1 MDRATGRR
9 RAGLDFARRTLVL
22 QLLVVLVVVGIATVA
37 YGLLSSSENR
47 QEAQATALAIART
60 AAEDPALRAAV
71 TAETVDPATATAADL
86 ADGPLQRT
94 AEAVRARTG
103 ALFVV
108 VTDDRGLR
116 LAHPDPAE
124 LGKLV
129 STDPTVA
136 LAGREEVTWAT
147 GTLGESARAKVPVR
161 ALGEAGAAGA
171 AGEAGATGDAGGRVV
186 GEVSVGF
193 AAATVRDSIGVDVA
207 AIAVVALLA
216 LGVGA
221 VASGILSR
229 RLARLTLGLQPSELA
244 GLVQDQ
250 ASVLSGVGE
259 GVLGIG
265 PDGRVTVCNPRA
277 AALLGLVD
285 PVGRTLDDLGIAP
298 VLREAVARARAGTA
312 APGAGSRPATAN
324 AAAAAAD
331 AVPVPA
337 ASSSL
342 RAVVGDRL
350 LFVDVARVDRDGRD
364 LGTVVVLRD
373 ETDIEAMSRRLT
385 AVTAMSTALR
395 VQRHEFANR
404 LHVVRGLVATGRV
417 DEADSYLAGVLEQ
430 GPVAFPTVDAGLVDE
445 PYLQAFLGAKAMEAE
460 ERGVSLRVGPGT
472 LVRGFLVRPEEV
484 TTVLGNLVDNA
495 VHAAVRGS
503 RTDRWVEVEAL
514 DDGADL
520 HLAVSDSGD
529 GLAGSDVGRVFQRRA
544 DDVGAAAEA
553 VAAGGAPGGG
563 GADGRGGADPAHGL
577 GFGLPLVRDIARR
590 DGGDVWVADPGGPP
604 PGADAGAV
612 LCARLQGVVE
622 PPEADPP
629 GASASADV
637 EADTADTDTATDDR
651 ADPNGAPA

>member
-1 MDRATGRR
+1 MGRR
-9 RAGLDFARRTLVL
+9 RTGLDFARRTLVL
-22 QLLVVLVVVGIATVA
+22 QLLVVLVVVGIATIA

-47 QEAQATALAIART
+47 EEAQATALAIART
-60 AAEDPALRAAV
+60 AAEDPTLRAAV
-71 TAETVDPATATAADL
+71 TAETADPGVATASDL
-86 ADGPLQRT
+86 ADGPVQLT
-94 AEAVRARTG
+94 AEAVRERTG

-116 LAHPDPAE
+116 LAHPDASE
-124 LGKLV
+124 LGERV

-161 ALGEAGAAGA
+161 ALADAGAP
-171 AGEAGATGDAGGRVV
+171 GDASGGGDARVV

-250 ASVLSGVGE
+250 AAVLSGVGE

-285 PVGRTLDDLGIAP
+285 PVGRTLADLGVAP
-298 VLREAVARARAGTA
+298 VLRDAVADAQAGA
-312 APGAGSRPATAN
+312 AAGSP
-324 AAAAAAD
+324 
-331 AVPVPA
+331 
-337 ASSSL
+337 SL
-342 RAVVGDRL
+342 RAVVDDRL

-364 LGTVVVLRD
+364 LGTVMVLRD

-460 ERGVSLRVGPGT
+460 ERGVALRVGPGT
-472 LVRGFLVRPEEV
+472 LVRGILVRPEEV

-495 VHAAVRGS
+495 MHAAVRGS
-503 RTDRWVEVEAL
+503 RADRWVEVEAL

-520 HLAVSDSGD
+520 HIAVSDSGD
-529 GLAGSDVGRVFQRRA
+529 GLAASDAGRVFQRRP
-544 DDVGAAAEA
+544 DDVDGAAEA
-553 VAAGGAPGGG
+553 LASEGSSADRASVLGAGG
-563 GADGRGGADPAHGL
+563 
-577 GFGLPLVRDIARR
+577 
-590 DGGDVWVADPGGPP
+590 
-604 PGADAGAV
+604 
-612 LCARLQGVVE
+612 
-622 PPEADPP
+622 
-629 GASASADV
+629 
-637 EADTADTDTATDDR
+637 
-651 ADPNGAPA
+651 

>member
-1 MDRATGRR
+1 MGEATGRR

-47 QEAQATALAIART
+47 EEAQATALAIART

-71 TAETVDPATATAADL
+71 TAETADPGVATASDL
-86 ADGPLQRT
+86 ADGPVQLT
-94 AEAVRARTG
+94 AEAVRERTG

-116 LAHPDPAE
+116 LAHPDASE
-124 LGKLV
+124 LGQRV

-161 ALGEAGAAGA
+161 ALADAGAGDGGGA
-171 AGEAGATGDAGGRVV
+171 SGDDRVV

-250 ASVLSGVGE
+250 AAVLSGVGE

-285 PVGRTLDDLGIAP
+285 PVGRTLADLGVAP
-298 VLREAVARARAGTA
+298 VLRDAVAGAQAGA
-312 APGAGSRPATAN
+312 AAGSP
-324 AAAAAAD
+324 
-331 AVPVPA
+331 
-337 ASSSL
+337 SL
-342 RAVVGDRL
+342 RAVVDDRL

-364 LGTVVVLRD
+364 LGTVMVLRD

-460 ERGVSLRVGPGT
+460 ERGVALRVGPGT
-472 LVRGFLVRPEEV
+472 LVRGILVRPEEV

-495 VHAAVRGS
+495 MHAAVRGS
-503 RTDRWVEVEAL
+503 RADRWVEVEAL

-520 HLAVSDSGD
+520 HIAVSDSGD
-529 GLAGSDVGRVFQRRA
+529 GLAASDAGRVFQRRP
-544 DDVGAAAEA
+544 DDVDGAAEA
-553 VAAGGAPGGG
+553 LAAS
-563 GADGRGGADPAHGL
+563 GGADPA
-577 GFGLPLVRDIARR
+577 
-590 DGGDVWVADPGGPP
+590 
-604 PGADAGAV
+604 
-612 LCARLQGVVE
+612 
-622 PPEADPP
+622 
-629 GASASADV
+629 
-637 EADTADTDTATDDR
+637 
-651 ADPNGAPA
+651 

>member
-1 MDRATGRR
+1 MGEATGRR

-47 QEAQATALAIART
+47 EEAQATALAIART

-71 TAETVDPATATAADL
+71 TAETADPGVATASDL
-86 ADGPLQRT
+86 ADGPVQLT
-94 AEAVRARTG
+94 AEAVRERTG

-116 LAHPDPAE
+116 LAHPDASE
-124 LGKLV
+124 LGQRV

-161 ALGEAGAAGA
+161 ALADAGAGDGGGA
-171 AGEAGATGDAGGRVV
+171 SGDDRVV

-250 ASVLSGVGE
+250 AAVLSGVGE

-285 PVGRTLDDLGIAP
+285 PVGRTLADLGVAP
-298 VLREAVARARAGTA
+298 VLRDAVAGAQAGA
-312 APGAGSRPATAN
+312 AAGSP
-324 AAAAAAD
+324 
-331 AVPVPA
+331 
-337 ASSSL
+337 SL
-342 RAVVGDRL
+342 RAVVDDRL

-364 LGTVVVLRD
+364 LGTVMVLRD

-460 ERGVSLRVGPGT
+460 ERGVALRVGPGT
-472 LVRGFLVRPEEV
+472 LVRGILVRPEEV

-495 VHAAVRGS
+495 MHAAVRGS
-503 RTDRWVEVEAL
+503 RADRWVEVEAL

-520 HLAVSDSGD
+520 HIAVSDSGD
-529 GLAGSDVGRVFQRRA
+529 GLAASDAGRVFQRRP
-544 DDVGAAAEA
+544 DDVDGAAEA
-553 VAAGGAPGGG
+553 LAASGEG
-563 GADGRGGADPAHGL
+563 DPAHGL

-604 PGADAGAV
+604 PHAEAGAV
-612 LCARLQGVVE
+612 FCARLAGVVE
-622 PPEADPP
+622 PPDADPP
-629 GASASADV
+629 AP
-637 EADTADTDTATDDR
+637 TDDPSDPDPHGAR
-651 ADPNGAPA
+651 A

>member
-1 MDRATGRR
+1 MGEATGRR

-47 QEAQATALAIART
+47 EEAQATALAIART

-71 TAETVDPATATAADL
+71 TAETADPGVATASDL
-86 ADGPLQRT
+86 ADGPVQLT
-94 AEAVRARTG
+94 AEAVRERTG

-116 LAHPDPAE
+116 LAHPDASE
-124 LGKLV
+124 LGQRV

-161 ALGEAGAAGA
+161 ALADAGAP
-171 AGEAGATGDAGGRVV
+171 GDASGGDDDRVV

-250 ASVLSGVGE
+250 AAVLSGVGE

-285 PVGRTLDDLGIAP
+285 PVGRTLADLGVAP
-298 VLREAVARARAGTA
+298 VLRDAVAGAQAGA
-312 APGAGSRPATAN
+312 AAGSP
-324 AAAAAAD
+324 
-331 AVPVPA
+331 
-337 ASSSL
+337 SL
-342 RAVVGDRL
+342 RAVVDDRL

-364 LGTVVVLRD
+364 LGTVMVLRD

-460 ERGVSLRVGPGT
+460 ERGVALRVGPGT
-472 LVRGFLVRPEEV
+472 LVRGILVRPEEV

-495 VHAAVRGS
+495 MHAAVRGS
-503 RTDRWVEVEAL
+503 RADRWVEVEAL

-520 HLAVSDSGD
+520 HIAVSDSGD
-529 GLAGSDVGRVFQRRA
+529 GLAASDAGRVFQRRP
-544 DDVGAAAEA
+544 DDVDGAAEA
-553 VAAGGAPGGG
+553 LAAS
-563 GADGRGGADPAHGL
+563 GGADPAHGL

-604 PGADAGAV
+604 PHAEAGAV
-612 LCARLQGVVE
+612 FCARLAGVVE
-622 PPEADPP
+622 PPDADPP
-629 GASASADV
+629 AP
-637 EADTADTDTATDDR
+637 TDDPSDPDPHGAR
-651 ADPNGAPA
+651 A

>member
-1 MDRATGRR
+1 MDPATGRR
-9 RAGLDFARRTLVL
+9 RAGLDFARRSLVL

-47 QEAQATALAIART
+47 EEAQATALAIART
-60 AAEDPALRAAV
+60 AAEDPVLRAAV
-71 TAETVDPATATAADL
+71 TAETADPATATAADL
-86 ADGPLQRT
+86 ADGPVQRT
-94 AEAVRARTG
+94 AEAVRERTG

-116 LAHPDPAE
+116 LAHPDVAE
-124 LGKLV
+124 LGQRV

-161 ALGEAGAAGA
+161 ALASADAPA
-171 AGEAGATGDAGGRVV
+171 GDASADGRVV

-250 ASVLSGVGE
+250 AAVLSGVGE

-277 AALLGLVD
+277 AELLGLVD
-285 PVGRTLDDLGIAP
+285 PVGRTLADLGVAP
-298 VLREAVARARAGTA
+298 VLRDAVADARTGASSGA
-312 APGAGSRPATAN
+312 SSGSAAGSP
-324 AAAAAAD
+324 
-331 AVPVPA
+331 
-337 ASSSL
+337 SL
-342 RAVVGDRL
+342 RAVVDDRL

-364 LGTVVVLRD
+364 LGTVMVLRD

-417 DEADSYLAGVLEQ
+417 DEADAYLAGVLEQ

-460 ERGVSLRVGPGT
+460 ERGVALRVGPGT
-472 LVRGFLVRPEEV
+472 LVRGILVRPEEV

-495 VHAAVRGS
+495 VHAAVNGS
-503 RTDRWVEVEAL
+503 RADRWVEVEAL

-529 GLAGSDVGRVFQRRA
+529 GLAGSDAGRVFQRRP

-553 VAAGGAPGGG
+553 VAAGA
-563 GADGRGGADPAHGL
+563 AT
-577 GFGLPLVRDIARR
+577 
-590 DGGDVWVADPGGPP
+590 GD
-604 PGADAGAV
+604 
-612 LCARLQGVVE
+612 
-622 PPEADPP
+622 
-629 GASASADV
+629 
-637 EADTADTDTATDDR
+637 
-651 ADPNGAPA
+651 

>member
-1 MDRATGRR
+1 M
-9 RAGLDFARRTLVL
+9 VL

-47 QEAQATALAIART
+47 EEAQATALAIART

-71 TAETVDPATATAADL
+71 TAETADPAAADAADL
-86 ADGPLQRT
+86 ADGPVQRT
-94 AEAVRARTG
+94 AEAVRERTG

-116 LAHPDPAE
+116 LAHPDASE
-124 LGKLV
+124 LGQRV

-136 LAGREEVTWAT
+136 LAGREEVTWDT

-161 ALGEAGAAGA
+161 ALATADAPEGASAAEAD
-171 AGEAGATGDAGGRVV
+171 ERVV

-250 ASVLSGVGE
+250 AAVLSGVGE
-259 GVLGIG
+259 GVLGLG

-285 PVGRTLDDLGIAP
+285 PVGRTLADLGVAP
-298 VLREAVARARAGTA
+298 VLRDAVAAARAGAGTA
-312 APGAGSRPATAN
+312 SGSPGAPVAGSA
-324 AAAAAAD
+324 
-331 AVPVPA
+331 
-337 ASSSL
+337 SL
-342 RAVVGDRL
+342 RAVVDDRL

-364 LGTVVVLRD
+364 LGTVMVLRD
-373 ETDIEAMSRRLT
+373 ETDVEAMSRRLT

-417 DEADSYLAGVLEQ
+417 EEADGYLAGVLEQ

-460 ERGVSLRVGPGT
+460 ERGVTLRVGPGT
-472 LVRGFLVRPEEV
+472 LVRGILVRPEEV

-495 VHAAVRGS
+495 LHAAVHGS
-503 RTDRWVEVEAL
+503 RADRWVEVEAL
-514 DDGADL
+514 DDGVDL
-520 HLAVSDSGD
+520 HLAVADSGD
-529 GLAGSDVGRVFQRRA
+529 GLGSADAAGIFRRRP
-544 DDVGAAAEA
+544 DDVDGAAEA
-553 VAAGGAPGGG
+553 LAAAGGP
-563 GADGRGGADPAHGL
+563 DPAHGL

-604 PGADAGAV
+604 PHAESGAV
-612 LCARLQGVVE
+612 FCARLAGVVE
-622 PPEADPP
+622 PPDADRP
-629 GASASADV
+629 ADGP
-637 EADTADTDTATDDR
+637 TTDDHDPHDPHAPDLDPDLDGAR
-651 ADPNGAPA
+651 A

>member
-1 MDRATGRR
+1 MGEATGRR
-9 RAGLDFARRTLVL
+9 RTGLDFARRTLVL
-22 QLLVVLVVVGIATVA
+22 QLLVVLVVVGIATIA

-47 QEAQATALAIART
+47 EEAEATALAIART

-71 TAETVDPATATAADL
+71 TAETADPGVATSSDL
-86 ADGPLQRT
+86 ADGPVQLT
-94 AEAVRARTG
+94 AEAVRERTG

-124 LGKLV
+124 LGERV

-161 ALGEAGAAGA
+161 ALADAGSP
-171 AGEAGATGDAGGRVV
+171 GDASGGDDARVV

-193 AAATVRDSIGVDVA
+193 AAATVRGSIGVDVA

-250 ASVLSGVGE
+250 AAVLSGVGE

-285 PVGRTLDDLGIAP
+285 PVGRTLADLGVAP
-298 VLREAVARARAGTA
+298 VLRDAVADAQAGA
-312 APGAGSRPATAN
+312 AAGSP
-324 AAAAAAD
+324 
-331 AVPVPA
+331 
-337 ASSSL
+337 SL
-342 RAVVGDRL
+342 RAVVDDRL

-364 LGTVVVLRD
+364 LGTVMVLRD

-460 ERGVSLRVGPGT
+460 ERGVALRVGPGT
-472 LVRGFLVRPEEV
+472 LVRGILVRPEEV

-495 VHAAVRGS
+495 MHAAVRGS
-503 RTDRWVEVEAL
+503 RADRWVEVEAL

-520 HLAVSDSGD
+520 HIAVADSGD
-529 GLAGSDVGRVFQRRA
+529 GLAASDAGRVFQRRP
-544 DDVGAAAEA
+544 DDVDGTAEA
-553 VAAGGAPGGG
+553 LASGGSSADCASVAGAG
-563 GADGRGGADPAHGL
+563 GRGGADPAHGL

-604 PGADAGAV
+604 PDADSGAV
-612 LCARLQGVVE
+612 FCARLAGVVE
-622 PPEADPP
+622 PPDADP
-629 GASASADV
+629 SAPAPTD
-637 EADTADTDTATDDR
+637 DTRTDTDPDGAR
-651 ADPNGAPA
+651 A

>member
-1 MDRATGRR
+1 MGRR
-9 RAGLDFARRTLVL
+9 RTGLDFARRTLVL
-22 QLLVVLVVVGIATVA
+22 QLLVVLVVVGIATIA

-47 QEAQATALAIART
+47 EEAQATALAIART

-71 TAETVDPATATAADL
+71 TAETADPGVATASDL
-86 ADGPLQRT
+86 ADGPVQLT
-94 AEAVRARTG
+94 AEAVRERTG

-116 LAHPDPAE
+116 LAHPDASE
-124 LGKLV
+124 LGERV

-161 ALGEAGAAGA
+161 ALADAGAP
-171 AGEAGATGDAGGRVV
+171 GDASGGGDARVV

-250 ASVLSGVGE
+250 AAVLSGVGE
-259 GVLGIG
+259 GVLGLG

-285 PVGRTLDDLGIAP
+285 PVGRTLEDLGVAP
-298 VLREAVARARAGTA
+298 VLRDAVADAQAGA
-312 APGAGSRPATAN
+312 AAGSP
-324 AAAAAAD
+324 
-331 AVPVPA
+331 
-337 ASSSL
+337 SL
-342 RAVVGDRL
+342 RAVVDDRL
-350 LFVDVARVDRDGRD
+350 LFVDVTRVDRDGRD
-364 LGTVVVLRD
+364 LGTVMVLRD

-460 ERGVSLRVGPGT
+460 ERGVALRVGPGT
-472 LVRGFLVRPEEV
+472 LVRGILVRPEEV

-495 VHAAVRGS
+495 MHAAVRGS
-503 RTDRWVEVEAL
+503 RADRWVEVEAL

-520 HLAVSDSGD
+520 HIAVSDSGD
-529 GLAGSDVGRVFQRRA
+529 GLAASDAGRVFQRRP
-544 DDVGAAAEA
+544 DDVDGAAEA
-553 VAAGGAPGGG
+553 LASEGSSADGASASGAG
-563 GADGRGGADPAHGL
+563 GRGGADPAHGL

-604 PGADAGAV
+604 PGADSGAV
-612 LCARLQGVVE
+612 FCARLAGVVE
-622 PPEADPP
+622 PPDADPP
-629 GASASADV
+629 APAP
-637 EADTADTDTATDDR
+637 TDDTRTDIDPDGAR
-651 ADPNGAPA
+651 A

>member
-22 QLLVVLVVVGIATVA
+22 QLLVVLVVVGIATIA

-47 QEAQATALAIART
+47 EEAQATALAIART

-71 TAETVDPATATAADL
+71 TAETADPATATAADL
-86 ADGPLQRT
+86 ADGPVQRT
-94 AEAVRARTG
+94 AEAVRERTG

-124 LGKLV
+124 LGERV

-161 ALGEAGAAGA
+161 ALDDDGSADASEASA
-171 AGEAGATGDAGGRVV
+171 DAPVV

-250 ASVLSGVGE
+250 AAVLSGVGE

-265 PDGRVTVCNPRA
+265 TDGRVTVCNPRA
-277 AALLGLVD
+277 AELLGLAD
-285 PVGRTLDDLGIAP
+285 PVGRTLADLGVAP
-298 VLREAVARARAGTA
+298 VLRDAVAEARAGA
-312 APGAGSRPATAN
+312 PSEPGAGSP
-324 AAAAAAD
+324 
-331 AVPVPA
+331 
-337 ASSSL
+337 SL
-342 RAVVGDRL
+342 RAVVDDRL

-364 LGTVVVLRD
+364 LGTVMVLRD

-417 DEADSYLAGVLEQ
+417 DEAESYLAGVLEQ

-460 ERGVSLRVGPGT
+460 ERGVALRVGPGT

-503 RTDRWVEVEAL
+503 RTGRWVEVEAL
-514 DDGADL
+514 DDGVDL

-529 GLAGSDVGRVFQRRA
+529 GLAGSDAGRVFQRRP

-553 VAAGGAPGGG
+553 VASGASTGDG

-604 PGADAGAV
+604 PSAESGAV
-612 LCARLQGVVE
+612 FCARLAGVVE
-622 PPEADPP
+622 PPDADPP
-629 GASASADV
+629 
-637 EADTADTDTATDDR
+637 
-651 ADPNGAPA
+651 APADDAPAPDPHHDPDGAIP

>member
-1 MDRATGRR
+1 MGEATGRR

-47 QEAQATALAIART
+47 EEAQATALAIART

-71 TAETVDPATATAADL
+71 TAETADPGVATASDL
-86 ADGPLQRT
+86 ADGPVQLT
-94 AEAVRARTG
+94 AEAVRERTG

-116 LAHPDPAE
+116 LAHPAASE
-124 LGKLV
+124 LGQRV

-161 ALGEAGAAGA
+161 ALADAGAGDGGGA
-171 AGEAGATGDAGGRVV
+171 SGDDRGV

-250 ASVLSGVGE
+250 AAVLSGVGE

-285 PVGRTLDDLGIAP
+285 PVGRTLADLGVAP
-298 VLREAVARARAGTA
+298 VLRDAVAGAQAGA
-312 APGAGSRPATAN
+312 AAGSP
-324 AAAAAAD
+324 
-331 AVPVPA
+331 
-337 ASSSL
+337 SL
-342 RAVVGDRL
+342 RAVVDDRL

-364 LGTVVVLRD
+364 LGTVMVLRD

-460 ERGVSLRVGPGT
+460 ERGVALRVGPGT
-472 LVRGFLVRPEEV
+472 LVRGILVRPEEV

-495 VHAAVRGS
+495 MHAAVRGS
-503 RTDRWVEVEAL
+503 RADRWVEVEAL

-520 HLAVSDSGD
+520 HIAVSDSGD
-529 GLAGSDVGRVFQRRA
+529 GLAASDAGRVFQRRP
-544 DDVGAAAEA
+544 DDVDGAAEA
-553 VAAGGAPGGG
+553 LAAS
-563 GADGRGGADPAHGL
+563 GGADPAHGL

-604 PGADAGAV
+604 PHAEAGAV
-612 LCARLQGVVE
+612 FCARLAGVVE
-622 PPEADPP
+622 PPDADPP
-629 GASASADV
+629 APTDDPS
-637 EADTADTDTATDDR
+637 DTDPHGAR
-651 ADPNGAPA
+651 A

>member
-1 MDRATGRR
+1 M
-9 RAGLDFARRTLVL
+9 
-22 QLLVVLVVVGIATVA
+22 LVVLVVVGIATVA

-47 QEAQATALAIART
+47 EEAQATALAIART

-71 TAETVDPATATAADL
+71 TAETADPGVATASDL
-86 ADGPLQRT
+86 ADGPVQLT
-94 AEAVRARTG
+94 AEAVRERTG

-116 LAHPDPAE
+116 LAHPDASE
-124 LGKLV
+124 LGQRV

-161 ALGEAGAAGA
+161 ALADAGAP
-171 AGEAGATGDAGGRVV
+171 GDASGGDDDRVV

-250 ASVLSGVGE
+250 AAVLSGVGE

-285 PVGRTLDDLGIAP
+285 PVGRTLADLGVAP
-298 VLREAVARARAGTA
+298 VLRDAVAGAQAGA
-312 APGAGSRPATAN
+312 AAGSP
-324 AAAAAAD
+324 
-331 AVPVPA
+331 
-337 ASSSL
+337 SL
-342 RAVVGDRL
+342 RAVVDDRL

-364 LGTVVVLRD
+364 LGTVMVLRD

-460 ERGVSLRVGPGT
+460 ERGVALRVGPGT
-472 LVRGFLVRPEEV
+472 LVRGILVRPEEV

-495 VHAAVRGS
+495 MHAAVRGS
-503 RTDRWVEVEAL
+503 RADRWVEVEAL

-520 HLAVSDSGD
+520 HIAVSDSGD
-529 GLAGSDVGRVFQRRA
+529 GLAASDAGRVFQRRP
-544 DDVGAAAEA
+544 DDVDGAAEA
-553 VAAGGAPGGG
+553 LAAS
-563 GADGRGGADPAHGL
+563 GGADPAHGL

-604 PGADAGAV
+604 PHAEAGAV
-612 LCARLQGVVE
+612 FCARLAGVVE
-622 PPEADPP
+622 PPDADPP
-629 GASASADV
+629 APAPTD
-637 EADTADTDTATDDR
+637 DTWTDTDPHGAR
-651 ADPNGAPA
+651 A

>member
-1 MDRATGRR
+1 MGEATGRR

-47 QEAQATALAIART
+47 EEAQATALAIART

-71 TAETVDPATATAADL
+71 TAETADPGVATASDL
-86 ADGPLQRT
+86 ADGPVQLT
-94 AEAVRARTG
+94 AEAVRERTG

-116 LAHPDPAE
+116 LAHPDASE
-124 LGKLV
+124 LGQRV

-161 ALGEAGAAGA
+161 ALADAGAGDGGGA
-171 AGEAGATGDAGGRVV
+171 SGDDRVV

-250 ASVLSGVGE
+250 AAVLSGVGE

-285 PVGRTLDDLGIAP
+285 PVGRTLADLGVAP
-298 VLREAVARARAGTA
+298 VLRDAVAGAQAGA
-312 APGAGSRPATAN
+312 AAGSP
-324 AAAAAAD
+324 
-331 AVPVPA
+331 
-337 ASSSL
+337 SL
-342 RAVVGDRL
+342 RAVVDDRL

-364 LGTVVVLRD
+364 LGTVMVLRD

-460 ERGVSLRVGPGT
+460 ERGVALRVGPGT
-472 LVRGFLVRPEEV
+472 LVRGILVRPEEV

-495 VHAAVRGS
+495 MHAAVRGS
-503 RTDRWVEVEAL
+503 RADRWVEVEAL

-520 HLAVSDSGD
+520 HIAVSDSGD
-529 GLAGSDVGRVFQRRA
+529 GLAASDAGRVFQRRP
-544 DDVGAAAEA
+544 DDVDGAAEA
-553 VAAGGAPGGG
+553 LAAS
-563 GADGRGGADPAHGL
+563 GGADPAHGL

-604 PGADAGAV
+604 PHAEAGAV
-612 LCARLQGVVE
+612 FCARLAGVVE
-622 PPEADPP
+622 PPDADPP
-629 GASASADV
+629 APTDDPS
-637 EADTADTDTATDDR
+637 DTDPHGAR
-651 ADPNGAPA
+651 A

>member
-1 MDRATGRR
+1 M
-9 RAGLDFARRTLVL
+9 L

-71 TAETVDPATATAADL
+71 TAETADPAMATAADL
-86 ADGPLQRT
+86 ADGPVQRT
-94 AEAVRARTG
+94 AEAVRERTG

-124 LGKLV
+124 LGERV
-129 STDPTVA
+129 STDPGVA

-161 ALGEAGAAGA
+161 ALDADGSA
-171 AGEAGATGDAGGRVV
+171 GDAAAASGVGGSAADARVV

-221 VASGILSR
+221 AASGILSR

-250 ASVLSGVGE
+250 AAVLSGVGE

-277 AALLGLVD
+277 AALLGLGD
-285 PVGRTLDDLGIAP
+285 PVGRTLADLGVAP
-298 VLREAVARARAGTA
+298 VLRDAVAAARAG
-312 APGAGSRPATAN
+312 AGSASGQAGP
-324 AAAAAAD
+324 
-331 AVPVPA
+331 PVA
-337 ASSSL
+337 GSASL
-342 RAVVGDRL
+342 RAVVDDRL
-350 LFVDVARVDRDGRD
+350 LFVDVARVARDGRD
-364 LGTVVVLRD
+364 LGTVMVLRD
-373 ETDIEAMSRRLT
+373 ETDVEAMSRRLT

-460 ERGVSLRVGPGT
+460 ERGVTLRVGPGT
-472 LVRGFLVRPEEV
+472 LVRGILVRPEEV

-503 RTDRWVEVEAL
+503 RADRWVEVEAL

-520 HLAVSDSGD
+520 HLAVADSGD
-529 GLAGSDVGRVFQRRA
+529 GLGTADAAGIFRRRP
-544 DDVGAAAEA
+544 DDVDAAAGA
-553 VAAGGAPGGG
+553 LAAG
-563 GADGRGGADPAHGL
+563 GGADPAHGL

-590 DGGDVWVADPGGPP
+590 DGGDVWLADPGGPP
-604 PGADAGAV
+604 TRAESGAV
-612 LCARLQGVVE
+612 FCARLAGVVE
-622 PPEADPP
+622 PPDAEAPDADPP
-629 GASASADV
+629 ADGPPADGSPHPATPDPDGA
-637 EADTADTDTATDDR
+637 R
-651 ADPNGAPA
+651 A

>member
-22 QLLVVLVVVGIATVA
+22 QLLVVLVVVGIATIA

-47 QEAQATALAIART
+47 EEAQATALAIART

-71 TAETVDPATATAADL
+71 TAETADPATATAADL
-86 ADGPLQRT
+86 ADGPVQRT
-94 AEAVRARTG
+94 AEAVRERTG

-124 LGKLV
+124 LGQRV

-161 ALGEAGAAGA
+161 AREGA
-171 AGEAGATGDAGGRVV
+171 DAPDDGSGRVV

-250 ASVLSGVGE
+250 AAVLSGVGE
-259 GVLGIG
+259 GVLGLG
-265 PDGRVTVCNPRA
+265 TDGRVTVCNPRA
-277 AALLGLVD
+277 AELLGLAD
-285 PVGRTLDDLGIAP
+285 PVGRTLDELGVAP
-298 VLREAVARARAGTA
+298 VLREAVAQARAGASSGA
-312 APGAGSRPATAN
+312 AAGSP
-324 AAAAAAD
+324 
-331 AVPVPA
+331 
-337 ASSSL
+337 SL
-342 RAVVGDRL
+342 RAVVDDRL

-364 LGTVVVLRD
+364 LGAVMVLRD

-417 DEADSYLAGVLEQ
+417 DEAESYLAGVLEQ

-460 ERGVSLRVGPGT
+460 ERGVALRVGPGT
-472 LVRGFLVRPEEV
+472 LVRGILVRPEEV

-495 VHAAVRGS
+495 MHAAVRGS
-503 RTDRWVEVEAL
+503 RPDRWVEVEAL
-514 DDGADL
+514 DDGVDL

-529 GLAGSDVGRVFQRRA
+529 GLGSADAAGVFRRRP
-544 DDVGAAAEA
+544 DDVDGAAGAL
-553 VAAGGAPGGG
+553 AAGGGT
-563 GADGRGGADPAHGL
+563 DPAHGL

-604 PGADAGAV
+604 PRADAGAV
-612 LCARLQGVVE
+612 FCARLAGVVE
-622 PPEADPP
+622 PPDADPP
-629 GASASADV
+629 APADPS
-637 EADTADTDTATDDR
+637 DPHPHGDR
-651 ADPNGAPA
+651 A

>member
-1 MDRATGRR
+1 MGEATGRR

-47 QEAQATALAIART
+47 EEAQATALAIART

-71 TAETVDPATATAADL
+71 TAETADPGVATASDL
-86 ADGPLQRT
+86 ADGPVQLT
-94 AEAVRARTG
+94 AEAVRERTG

-116 LAHPDPAE
+116 LAHPDASE
-124 LGKLV
+124 LGQRV

-161 ALGEAGAAGA
+161 ALADAGAP
-171 AGEAGATGDAGGRVV
+171 GDASGGDDDRVV

-250 ASVLSGVGE
+250 AAVLSGVGE

-285 PVGRTLDDLGIAP
+285 PVGRTLADLGVAP
-298 VLREAVARARAGTA
+298 VLRDAVAGAQAGA
-312 APGAGSRPATAN
+312 AAGSP
-324 AAAAAAD
+324 
-331 AVPVPA
+331 
-337 ASSSL
+337 SL
-342 RAVVGDRL
+342 RAVVDDRL

-364 LGTVVVLRD
+364 LGTVMVLRD

-460 ERGVSLRVGPGT
+460 ERGVALRVGPGT
-472 LVRGFLVRPEEV
+472 LVRGILVRPEEV

-495 VHAAVRGS
+495 MHAAVRGS
-503 RTDRWVEVEAL
+503 RADRWVEVEAL

-520 HLAVSDSGD
+520 HIAVSDSGD
-529 GLAGSDVGRVFQRRA
+529 GLAASDAGRVFQRRP
-544 DDVGAAAEA
+544 DDVDGAAEA
-553 VAAGGAPGGG
+553 LAASGGG
-563 GADGRGGADPAHGL
+563 DPAHGL

-604 PGADAGAV
+604 PHAEAGAV
-612 LCARLQGVVE
+612 FCARLAGVVE
-622 PPEADPP
+622 PPDADPP
-629 GASASADV
+629 AP
-637 EADTADTDTATDDR
+637 TDDPSDPDPHGAR
-651 ADPNGAPA
+651 A

>member
-1 MDRATGRR
+1 MGEAMGRR
-9 RAGLDFARRTLVL
+9 RTGLDFARRTLVL
-22 QLLVVLVVVGIATVA
+22 QLLVVLVVVGIATIA

-47 QEAQATALAIART
+47 EEAQATALAIART

-71 TAETVDPATATAADL
+71 TDETADPGVATASDL
-86 ADGPLQRT
+86 ADGPVQLT
-94 AEAVRARTG
+94 AEAVRERTG

-116 LAHPDPAE
+116 LAHPDASE
-124 LGKLV
+124 LGERV

-161 ALGEAGAAGA
+161 ALADAGAP
-171 AGEAGATGDAGGRVV
+171 GDASGGGDARVV

-250 ASVLSGVGE
+250 AAVLSGVGE

-285 PVGRTLDDLGIAP
+285 PVGRTLADLGVAP
-298 VLREAVARARAGTA
+298 VLRDAVADAQAGA
-312 APGAGSRPATAN
+312 AAGSP
-324 AAAAAAD
+324 
-331 AVPVPA
+331 
-337 ASSSL
+337 SL
-342 RAVVGDRL
+342 RAVVDDRL

-364 LGTVVVLRD
+364 LGTVMVLRD

-460 ERGVSLRVGPGT
+460 ERGVALRVGPGT
-472 LVRGFLVRPEEV
+472 LVRGILVRPEEV

-495 VHAAVRGS
+495 MHAAVRGS
-503 RTDRWVEVEAL
+503 RADRWVEVEAL

-520 HLAVSDSGD
+520 HIAVSDSGD
-529 GLAGSDVGRVFQRRA
+529 GLAASDAGRVFQGRP
-544 DDVGAAAEA
+544 DDVDGAAEA
-553 VAAGGAPGGG
+553 LASEGSSADRASVLGAG
-563 GADGRGGADPAHGL
+563 GRGGADPAHGL

-604 PGADAGAV
+604 PGAGSGAV
-612 LCARLQGVVE
+612 FCARLAGVVE
-622 PPEADPP
+622 PPDADPP
-629 GASASADV
+629 APAP
-637 EADTADTDTATDDR
+637 TDDTRTDIDPDGAR
-651 ADPNGAPA
+651 A

>member
-1 MDRATGRR
+1 M
-9 RAGLDFARRTLVL
+9 
-22 QLLVVLVVVGIATVA
+22 LVVVGIATVA

-47 QEAQATALAIART
+47 EEAQATALAIART

-71 TAETVDPATATAADL
+71 TAETADPATASAADL
-86 ADGPLQRT
+86 ADGPVQRT
-94 AEAVRARTG
+94 AEAVRERTG

-116 LAHPDPAE
+116 LAHPDVSE
-124 LGKLV
+124 LGQRV

-161 ALGEAGAAGA
+161 ALTDASADGGGAS
-171 AGEAGATGDAGGRVV
+171 GDDRVV

-250 ASVLSGVGE
+250 AAVLSGVGE

-277 AALLGLVD
+277 AELLGLVD
-285 PVGRTLDDLGIAP
+285 PVGRTLADLGVAP
-298 VLREAVARARAGTA
+298 VLRDAVAAARART
-312 APGAGSRPATAN
+312 GAGSATA
-324 AAAAAAD
+324 ATG
-331 AVPVPA
+331 VPA
-337 ASSSL
+337 AGSASL
-342 RAVVGDRL
+342 RAVVDDRL

-364 LGTVVVLRD
+364 LGTVMVLRD

-417 DEADSYLAGVLEQ
+417 DEADGYLAGVLEQ

-460 ERGVSLRVGPGT
+460 ERGVALRVGPGT
-472 LVRGFLVRPEEV
+472 LVRGILVRPEEV

-503 RTDRWVEVEAL
+503 RADRWVEVEAL

-529 GLAGSDVGRVFQRRA
+529 GLVASDAGRVFQRRP
-544 DDVGAAAEA
+544 DDVDGAAEA
-553 VAAGGAPGGG
+553 LAAG
-563 GADGRGGADPAHGL
+563 GGADPAHGL

-604 PGADAGAV
+604 PDAESGAV
-612 LCARLQGVVE
+612 LCARLAGVVE
-622 PPEADPP
+622 PPDDGPHEHDPDP
-629 GASASADV
+629 HPDLDGA
-637 EADTADTDTATDDR
+637 R
-651 ADPNGAPA
+651 A

>member
-1 MDRATGRR
+1 M
-9 RAGLDFARRTLVL
+9 
-22 QLLVVLVVVGIATVA
+22 LVVVGIATVA

-47 QEAQATALAIART
+47 EEAQATALAIART

-71 TAETVDPATATAADL
+71 TAETADPGVATASDL
-86 ADGPLQRT
+86 ADGPVQLT
-94 AEAVRARTG
+94 AEAVRERTG

-116 LAHPDPAE
+116 LAHPDASE
-124 LGKLV
+124 LGQRV

-161 ALGEAGAAGA
+161 ALADAGAGDGGGA
-171 AGEAGATGDAGGRVV
+171 SGDDRVV

-250 ASVLSGVGE
+250 AAVLSGVGE
-259 GVLGIG
+259 GVLGFG

-285 PVGRTLDDLGIAP
+285 PVGRTLADLGVAP
-298 VLREAVARARAGTA
+298 VLRDAVAGAQAGA
-312 APGAGSRPATAN
+312 AAGSP
-324 AAAAAAD
+324 
-331 AVPVPA
+331 
-337 ASSSL
+337 SL
-342 RAVVGDRL
+342 RAVVDDRL

-364 LGTVVVLRD
+364 LGTVMVLRD

-460 ERGVSLRVGPGT
+460 ERGVALRVGPGT
-472 LVRGFLVRPEEV
+472 LVRGILVRPEEV

-495 VHAAVRGS
+495 MHAAVRGS
-503 RTDRWVEVEAL
+503 RADRWVEVEAL
-514 DDGADL
+514 DDGVDL
-520 HLAVSDSGD
+520 HIAVSDSGD
-529 GLAGSDVGRVFQRRA
+529 GLAASDAGRVFQRRP
-544 DDVGAAAEA
+544 DDVDGAAEA
-553 VAAGGAPGGG
+553 LAASGEG
-563 GADGRGGADPAHGL
+563 DPAHGL

-604 PGADAGAV
+604 PHAEAGAV
-612 LCARLQGVVE
+612 FCARLAGVVE
-622 PPEADPP
+622 PPDADPP
-629 GASASADV
+629 APTDDPS
-637 EADTADTDTATDDR
+637 DTDPHGAR
-651 ADPNGAPA
+651 A

>member
-1 MDRATGRR
+1 MGEATGRR

-47 QEAQATALAIART
+47 EEAQATALAIART

-71 TAETVDPATATAADL
+71 TAETADPGVATASDL
-86 ADGPLQRT
+86 ADGPVQLT
-94 AEAVRARTG
+94 AEAVRERTG

-116 LAHPDPAE
+116 LAHPDASE
-124 LGKLV
+124 LGQRV

-161 ALGEAGAAGA
+161 ALADAGAGDGGGA
-171 AGEAGATGDAGGRVV
+171 SGDDRVV

-250 ASVLSGVGE
+250 AAVLSGVGE

-285 PVGRTLDDLGIAP
+285 PVGRTLADLGVAP
-298 VLREAVARARAGTA
+298 VLRDAVAGAQAGA
-312 APGAGSRPATAN
+312 AAGSP
-324 AAAAAAD
+324 
-331 AVPVPA
+331 
-337 ASSSL
+337 SL
-342 RAVVGDRL
+342 RAVVDDRL

-364 LGTVVVLRD
+364 LGTVMVLRD

-460 ERGVSLRVGPGT
+460 ERGVALRVGPGT
-472 LVRGFLVRPEEV
+472 LVRGILVRPEEV

-495 VHAAVRGS
+495 MHAAVRGS
-503 RTDRWVEVEAL
+503 RADRWVEVEAL
-514 DDGADL
+514 DDGVDL
-520 HLAVSDSGD
+520 HIAVSDSGD
-529 GLAGSDVGRVFQRRA
+529 GLAASDAGRVFQRRP
-544 DDVGAAAEA
+544 DDVDGAAEA
-553 VAAGGAPGGG
+553 LAASGEG
-563 GADGRGGADPAHGL
+563 DPAHGL

-604 PGADAGAV
+604 PHAEAGAV
-612 LCARLQGVVE
+612 FCARLAGVVE
-622 PPEADPP
+622 PPDADPP
-629 GASASADV
+629 APAPTD
-637 EADTADTDTATDDR
+637 DTLTDTDPHGAR
-651 ADPNGAPA
+651 A

>member
-9 RAGLDFARRTLVL
+9 RTGLDFARRTLVL

-37 YGLLSSSENR
+37 YGLLSTSENR

-60 AAEDPALRAAV
+60 LAEDPALQDEVRYESRSAA
-71 TAETVDPATATAADL
+71 PPSAADL
-86 ADGPLQRT
+86 VDGPVQRA
-94 AEAVRARTG
+94 AEAVRERTG

-108 VTDDRGLR
+108 VTDDRGMR
-116 LAHPDPAE
+116 LAHPDPDQ
-124 LGKLV
+124 LGQRV
-129 STDPTVA
+129 STDPSTA
-136 LAGREEVTWAT
+136 LSGGEEVTWAT

-161 ALGEAGAAGA
+161 EGDRSGVEARAG
-171 AGEAGATGDAGGRVV
+171 TGTDPVDDPDRVV

-221 VASGILSR
+221 AASGILSR

-250 ASVLSGVGE
+250 AAVLSGVGE
-259 GVLGIG
+259 GVLGLG

-277 AALLGLVD
+277 AALLGLQD
-285 PVGRTLDDLGIAP
+285 PVGRTLADLGVAP
-298 VLREAVARARAGTA
+298 ALQDAVADAQ
-312 APGAGSRPATAN
+312 
-324 AAAAAAD
+324 AD
-331 AVPVPA
+331 AAGGSP
-337 ASSSL
+337 SL
-342 RAVVGDRL
+342 RAVVDDRL
-350 LFVDVARVDRDGRD
+350 LFVDVARVARDGRD
-364 LGTVVVLRD
+364 LGTVMVLRD

-404 LHVVRGLVATGRV
+404 LHVVRGLVATGRI

-460 ERGVSLRVGPGT
+460 ERGVALRVGPGT

-503 RTDRWVEVEAL
+503 RADRWVEVEAL

-529 GLAGSDVGRVFQRRA
+529 GLAASDTGRVFQRRP
-544 DDVGAAAEA
+544 DDVGGAAEA
-553 VAAGGAPGGG
+553 VAAG
-563 GADGRGGADPAHGL
+563 GGADPAHGL

-604 PGADAGAV
+604 PDADAGAV
-612 LCARLQGVVE
+612 FCARLAGVVE
-622 PPEADPP
+622 PP
-629 GASASADV
+629 
-637 EADTADTDTATDDR
+637 DDR
-651 ADPNGAPA
+651 PHDPDPDPDGAPA

>member
-1 MDRATGRR
+1 VDRATGRR

-22 QLLVVLVVVGIATVA
+22 QLLVVLVVVGIATIA

-47 QEAQATALAIART
+47 EEAQATALAIART

-71 TAETVDPATATAADL
+71 TAETADPATATAADL
-86 ADGPLQRT
+86 ADGPVQRT
-94 AEAVRARTG
+94 AEAVRERTG

-124 LGKLV
+124 LGERV

-161 ALGEAGAAGA
+161 ALDDDASSGAASA
-171 AGEAGATGDAGGRVV
+171 AASADGRVV

-250 ASVLSGVGE
+250 AAVLSGVGE

-265 PDGRVTVCNPRA
+265 TDGRVTVCNPRA
-277 AALLGLVD
+277 AELLGLED
-285 PVGRTLDDLGIAP
+285 PVGRTLADLGVAP
-298 VLREAVARARAGTA
+298 VLRDAVADARAGA
-312 APGAGSRPATAN
+312 SSDPGAGSP
-324 AAAAAAD
+324 
-331 AVPVPA
+331 
-337 ASSSL
+337 SL
-342 RAVVGDRL
+342 RAVVDDRL

-364 LGTVVVLRD
+364 LGTVMVLRD

-417 DEADSYLAGVLEQ
+417 DEAESYLAGVLEQ

-460 ERGVSLRVGPGT
+460 ERGVALRVGPGT

-484 TTVLGNLVDNA
+484 TTVLGNLLDNA

-529 GLAGSDVGRVFQRRA
+529 GLAGSDVGRVFQRRP

-553 VAAGGAPGGG
+553 VASGAATGDG

-604 PGADAGAV
+604 PRAESGAV
-612 LCARLQGVVE
+612 FCARLAGVVE
-622 PPEADPP
+622 PPDADPP
-629 GASASADV
+629 
-637 EADTADTDTATDDR
+637 
-651 ADPNGAPA
+651 APADDPHHDPDGDSP

>member
-1 MDRATGRR
+1 M
-9 RAGLDFARRTLVL
+9 
-22 QLLVVLVVVGIATVA
+22 LVVFVVVGIATVA

-47 QEAQATALAIART
+47 EEAQATALAIART

-71 TAETVDPATATAADL
+71 TAETADPGVATASDL
-86 ADGPLQRT
+86 ADGPVQLT
-94 AEAVRARTG
+94 AEAVRERTG

-116 LAHPDPAE
+116 LAHPDASE
-124 LGKLV
+124 LGQRV

-161 ALGEAGAAGA
+161 ALADAGAP
-171 AGEAGATGDAGGRVV
+171 GDASGGDDDRVV

-250 ASVLSGVGE
+250 AAVLSGVGE

-285 PVGRTLDDLGIAP
+285 PVGRTLADLGVAP
-298 VLREAVARARAGTA
+298 VLRDAVAGAQAGA
-312 APGAGSRPATAN
+312 AAGSP
-324 AAAAAAD
+324 
-331 AVPVPA
+331 
-337 ASSSL
+337 SL
-342 RAVVGDRL
+342 RAVVDDRL

-364 LGTVVVLRD
+364 LGTVMVLRD

-460 ERGVSLRVGPGT
+460 ERGVALRVGPGT
-472 LVRGFLVRPEEV
+472 LVRGILVRPEEV

-495 VHAAVRGS
+495 MHAAVRGS
-503 RTDRWVEVEAL
+503 RADRWVEVEAL

-520 HLAVSDSGD
+520 HIAVSDSGD
-529 GLAGSDVGRVFQRRA
+529 GLAASDAGRVFQRRP
-544 DDVGAAAEA
+544 DDVDGAAEA
-553 VAAGGAPGGG
+553 LAAS
-563 GADGRGGADPAHGL
+563 GGADPAHGL

-604 PGADAGAV
+604 PHAEAGAV
-612 LCARLQGVVE
+612 FCARLAGVVE
-622 PPEADPP
+622 PPDADPP
-629 GASASADV
+629 APAPTD
-637 EADTADTDTATDDR
+637 DTWTDTDPHGAR
-651 ADPNGAPA
+651 A

>member
-1 MDRATGRR
+1 MGEATGRR

-47 QEAQATALAIART
+47 EEAQATALAIART

-71 TAETVDPATATAADL
+71 TAETADPGVATASDL
-86 ADGPLQRT
+86 ADGPVQLT
-94 AEAVRARTG
+94 AEAVRERTG

-116 LAHPDPAE
+116 LAHPDASE
-124 LGKLV
+124 LGQRV

-161 ALGEAGAAGA
+161 ALADAGAGDGGGA
-171 AGEAGATGDAGGRVV
+171 SGDDRVV

-244 GLVQDQ
+244 GLGKDQ
-250 ASVLSGVGE
+250 AAVLSGVGE

-285 PVGRTLDDLGIAP
+285 PVGRTLADLGVAP
-298 VLREAVARARAGTA
+298 VLRDAVAGAQAGA
-312 APGAGSRPATAN
+312 AAGSP
-324 AAAAAAD
+324 
-331 AVPVPA
+331 
-337 ASSSL
+337 SL
-342 RAVVGDRL
+342 RAVVDDRL

-364 LGTVVVLRD
+364 LVTVMVLRD
-373 ETDIEAMSRRLT
+373 ETAIEAMSRRLT

-460 ERGVSLRVGPGT
+460 ERGVALRVGPGT
-472 LVRGFLVRPEEV
+472 LVRGILVRPEEV

-495 VHAAVRGS
+495 MHAAVRGS
-503 RTDRWVEVEAL
+503 RADRWVEVEAL

-520 HLAVSDSGD
+520 HIAVSDSGD
-529 GLAGSDVGRVFQRRA
+529 GLAASDAGRVFQRRP
-544 DDVGAAAEA
+544 DDVDGAAEA
-553 VAAGGAPGGG
+553 LAAS
-563 GADGRGGADPAHGL
+563 GGADPAHGL

-590 DGGDVWVADPGGPP
+590 DGGDVWGGDPGGPP
-604 PGADAGAV
+604 PHAEAGAV
-612 LCARLQGVVE
+612 FCARLAGVVE
-622 PPEADPP
+622 PPDADPP
-629 GASASADV
+629 APTDDPS
-637 EADTADTDTATDDR
+637 DTAPHGAR
-651 ADPNGAPA
+651 A

>member
-1 MDRATGRR
+1 MGEAMGRR
-9 RAGLDFARRTLVL
+9 RTGLDFARRTLVL
-22 QLLVVLVVVGIATVA
+22 QLLVVLVVVGIATIA

-47 QEAQATALAIART
+47 EEAQATALAIART
-60 AAEDPALRAAV
+60 AAEDPTLRAAV
-71 TAETVDPATATAADL
+71 TAETADPGVATASDL
-86 ADGPLQRT
+86 ADGPVQLT
-94 AEAVRARTG
+94 AEAVRERTG

-116 LAHPDPAE
+116 LAHPDASE
-124 LGKLV
+124 LGERV

-161 ALGEAGAAGA
+161 ALADAGAP
-171 AGEAGATGDAGGRVV
+171 GDASGGGDARVV

-250 ASVLSGVGE
+250 AAVLSGVGE

-285 PVGRTLDDLGIAP
+285 PVGRTLADLGVAP
-298 VLREAVARARAGTA
+298 VLRDAVADAQAGA
-312 APGAGSRPATAN
+312 AAGSP
-324 AAAAAAD
+324 
-331 AVPVPA
+331 
-337 ASSSL
+337 SL
-342 RAVVGDRL
+342 RAVVDDRL

-364 LGTVVVLRD
+364 LGTVMVLRD

-460 ERGVSLRVGPGT
+460 ERGVALRVGPGT
-472 LVRGFLVRPEEV
+472 LVRGILVRPEEV

-495 VHAAVRGS
+495 MHAAVRGS
-503 RTDRWVEVEAL
+503 RADRWVEVEAL

-520 HLAVSDSGD
+520 HIAVSDSGD
-529 GLAGSDVGRVFQRRA
+529 GLAASDAGRVFQRRP
-544 DDVGAAAEA
+544 DDVDGAAEA
-553 VAAGGAPGGG
+553 LASEGSSADRASVLGAG
-563 GADGRGGADPAHGL
+563 GRGGADPAHGL

-604 PGADAGAV
+604 PGADSGAV
-612 LCARLQGVVE
+612 FCARLAGVVE
-622 PPEADPP
+622 PPDADPP
-629 GASASADV
+629 APAP
-637 EADTADTDTATDDR
+637 TDDTRTDIDPDGAR
-651 ADPNGAPA
+651 A

>member
-1 MDRATGRR
+1 MDPATGRR
-9 RAGLDFARRTLVL
+9 RAGLDFARRSLVL

-47 QEAQATALAIART
+47 EEAQATALAIART
-60 AAEDPALRAAV
+60 AAEDPVLRAAV
-71 TAETVDPATATAADL
+71 TAETADPATATAADL
-86 ADGPLQRT
+86 ADGPVQRT
-94 AEAVRARTG
+94 AEAVRERTG

-116 LAHPDPAE
+116 LAHPDVAE
-124 LGKLV
+124 LGQRV

-161 ALGEAGAAGA
+161 ALASADAPA
-171 AGEAGATGDAGGRVV
+171 GDASADGRVV

-250 ASVLSGVGE
+250 AAVLSGVGE

-277 AALLGLVD
+277 AELLGLVD
-285 PVGRTLDDLGIAP
+285 PVGRTLADLGVAP
-298 VLREAVARARAGTA
+298 VLRDAVADARTGASSGA
-312 APGAGSRPATAN
+312 SSGSAAGSP
-324 AAAAAAD
+324 
-331 AVPVPA
+331 
-337 ASSSL
+337 SL
-342 RAVVGDRL
+342 RAVVDDRL

-364 LGTVVVLRD
+364 LGTVMVLRD

-417 DEADSYLAGVLEQ
+417 DEADAYLAGVLEQ

-460 ERGVSLRVGPGT
+460 ERGVALRVGPGT
-472 LVRGFLVRPEEV
+472 LVRGILVRPEEV

-495 VHAAVRGS
+495 VHAAVNGS
-503 RTDRWVEVEAL
+503 RADRWVEVEAL

-529 GLAGSDVGRVFQRRA
+529 GLAGSDAGRVFQRRP

-553 VAAGGAPGGG
+553 VAAGAATGDG
-563 GADGRGGADPAHGL
+563 GADGRGGADP
-577 GFGLPLVRDIARR
+577 
-590 DGGDVWVADPGGPP
+590 
-604 PGADAGAV
+604 
-612 LCARLQGVVE
+612 
-622 PPEADPP
+622 
-629 GASASADV
+629 
-637 EADTADTDTATDDR
+637 
-651 ADPNGAPA
+651 

>member
-1 MDRATGRR
+1 MGEATGRR

-47 QEAQATALAIART
+47 EEAQATALAIART

-71 TAETVDPATATAADL
+71 TAETADPGVATASDL
-86 ADGPLQRT
+86 ADGPVQLT
-94 AEAVRARTG
+94 AEAVRERTG

-116 LAHPDPAE
+116 LAHPDASE
-124 LGKLV
+124 LGQRV

-161 ALGEAGAAGA
+161 ALADAGAGDGGGA
-171 AGEAGATGDAGGRVV
+171 SGDDRVV

-250 ASVLSGVGE
+250 AAVLSGVGE

-285 PVGRTLDDLGIAP
+285 PVGRTLADLGVAP
-298 VLREAVARARAGTA
+298 VLRDAVAGAQAGA
-312 APGAGSRPATAN
+312 AAGSP
-324 AAAAAAD
+324 
-331 AVPVPA
+331 
-337 ASSSL
+337 SL
-342 RAVVGDRL
+342 RAVVDDRL

-364 LGTVVVLRD
+364 LGTVMVLRD

-460 ERGVSLRVGPGT
+460 ERGVALRVGPGT
-472 LVRGFLVRPEEV
+472 LVRGILVRPEEV

-495 VHAAVRGS
+495 MHAAVRGS
-503 RTDRWVEVEAL
+503 RADRWVEVEAL
-514 DDGADL
+514 DDGVDL
-520 HLAVSDSGD
+520 HIAVSDSGD
-529 GLAGSDVGRVFQRRA
+529 GLAASDAGRVFQRRP
-544 DDVGAAAEA
+544 DDVDGAAEA
-553 VAAGGAPGGG
+553 LAASGEG
-563 GADGRGGADPAHGL
+563 DPAHGL

-604 PGADAGAV
+604 PHAEAGAV
-612 LCARLQGVVE
+612 FCARLAGVVE
-622 PPEADPP
+622 PPDADPP
-629 GASASADV
+629 APTDDPS
-637 EADTADTDTATDDR
+637 DTDPHGAR
-651 ADPNGAPA
+651 A

>member
-1 MDRATGRR
+1 MGEATGRR

-47 QEAQATALAIART
+47 EEAQATALAIART

-71 TAETVDPATATAADL
+71 TAETADPGVATASDL
-86 ADGPLQRT
+86 ADGPVQLT
-94 AEAVRARTG
+94 AEAVRERTG

-116 LAHPDPAE
+116 LAHPDASE
-124 LGKLV
+124 LGQRV

-161 ALGEAGAAGA
+161 ALADAGAGDGGGA
-171 AGEAGATGDAGGRVV
+171 SGDDRVV

-250 ASVLSGVGE
+250 AAVLSGVGE

-285 PVGRTLDDLGIAP
+285 PVGRTLADLGVAP
-298 VLREAVARARAGTA
+298 VLRDAVAGAQAGA
-312 APGAGSRPATAN
+312 AAGSP
-324 AAAAAAD
+324 
-331 AVPVPA
+331 
-337 ASSSL
+337 SL
-342 RAVVGDRL
+342 RAVGDDRL

-364 LGTVVVLRD
+364 LGTVMVLRD

-445 PYLQAFLGAKAMEAE
+445 PYLQAFLGAKAMEGE
-460 ERGVSLRVGPGT
+460 ERGVALRVGPGT
-472 LVRGFLVRPEEV
+472 LVRGILVRPEEV

-495 VHAAVRGS
+495 MHAAVRGS
-503 RTDRWVEVEAL
+503 RADRWVEVEAL

-520 HLAVSDSGD
+520 HIAVSDSGD
-529 GLAGSDVGRVFQRRA
+529 GLAASDAGRVFQRRP
-544 DDVGAAAEA
+544 DDVDGAAEA
-553 VAAGGAPGGG
+553 LAAS
-563 GADGRGGADPAHGL
+563 GGADPAHGL

-590 DGGDVWVADPGGPP
+590 DGGAVWVADPGGPP
-604 PGADAGAV
+604 PHAEAGAV
-612 LCARLQGVVE
+612 FCARLAGVVE
-622 PPEADPP
+622 PPDADPP
-629 GASASADV
+629 APTDDPS
-637 EADTADTDTATDDR
+637 DTDPHGAR
-651 ADPNGAPA
+651 A

>member
-1 MDRATGRR
+1 MGEATGRR

-22 QLLVVLVVVGIATVA
+22 QLLVVLVVVGIATIA

-71 TAETVDPATATAADL
+71 TAETADPGVATASDL
-86 ADGPLQRT
+86 ADGPVQLT
-94 AEAVRARTG
+94 AEAVRERTG

-124 LGKLV
+124 LGERV

-161 ALGEAGAAGA
+161 ALADAGAPS
-171 AGEAGATGDAGGRVV
+171 DASADDPDRVV

-250 ASVLSGVGE
+250 AAVLSGVGE

-285 PVGRTLDDLGIAP
+285 PVGRTLADLGVAP
-298 VLREAVARARAGTA
+298 VLRDAVAEAQAGA
-312 APGAGSRPATAN
+312 AAGSP
-324 AAAAAAD
+324 
-331 AVPVPA
+331 
-337 ASSSL
+337 SL
-342 RAVVGDRL
+342 RAVVDDRL

-364 LGTVVVLRD
+364 LGTVMVLRD

-460 ERGVSLRVGPGT
+460 ERGVVLRVGPGT
-472 LVRGFLVRPEEV
+472 LVRGILVRPEEV

-495 VHAAVRGS
+495 MHAAVRGS
-503 RTDRWVEVEAL
+503 RADRWVEVEAL

-520 HLAVSDSGD
+520 HIAVSDSGD
-529 GLAGSDVGRVFQRRA
+529 GLAASDAGRVFQRRA
-544 DDVGAAAEA
+544 DDVGGTAEA
-553 VAAGGAPGGG
+553 LLSEGSSAGGASVA
-563 GADGRGGADPAHGL
+563 GAGGRGGADPAHGL

-604 PGADAGAV
+604 PDADSGAV
-612 LCARLQGVVE
+612 FCARLAGVVE
-622 PPEADPP
+622 LPDADPP
-629 GASASADV
+629 APAPTD
-637 EADTADTDTATDDR
+637 DTRTDTDPDGAR
-651 ADPNGAPA
+651 A

>member
-22 QLLVVLVVVGIATVA
+22 QLLVVLVVVGIATIA

-47 QEAQATALAIART
+47 EEAQATALAIART

-71 TAETVDPATATAADL
+71 TAETADPATAAAADL
-86 ADGPLQRT
+86 ADGPVQRT
-94 AEAVRARTG
+94 AEAVRERTG

-124 LGKLV
+124 LGERV

-161 ALGEAGAAGA
+161 ALDDDGSADPSEASADGP
-171 AGEAGATGDAGGRVV
+171 VV

-250 ASVLSGVGE
+250 AAVLSGVGE

-265 PDGRVTVCNPRA
+265 TDGRVTVCNPRA
-277 AALLGLVD
+277 AELLGLAD
-285 PVGRTLDDLGIAP
+285 PVGRSLADLGVAP
-298 VLREAVARARAGTA
+298 VLRDAVAEARAGA
-312 APGAGSRPATAN
+312 PSDPGAGSP
-324 AAAAAAD
+324 
-331 AVPVPA
+331 
-337 ASSSL
+337 SL
-342 RAVVGDRL
+342 RAVVDDRL

-364 LGTVVVLRD
+364 LGTVMVLRD

-417 DEADSYLAGVLEQ
+417 DEAESYLAGVLEQ

-460 ERGVSLRVGPGT
+460 ERGVALRVGPGT

-514 DDGADL
+514 DDGVDL

-529 GLAGSDVGRVFQRRA
+529 GLAGSDAGRVFQRRP

-553 VAAGGAPGGG
+553 VASGAATGDG

-604 PGADAGAV
+604 PRAESGAV
-612 LCARLQGVVE
+612 FCARLAGVVE
-622 PPEADPP
+622 PPDADPP
-629 GASASADV
+629 
-637 EADTADTDTATDDR
+637 
-651 ADPNGAPA
+651 APADDAPARDPHHDPDGAIP

>member
-47 QEAQATALAIART
+47 EEAQATALAIART

-71 TAETVDPATATAADL
+71 TAETADPATASAADL
-86 ADGPLQRT
+86 ADGPVQRT
-94 AEAVRARTG
+94 AEAVRGRTG

-116 LAHPDPAE
+116 LAHPDVSE
-124 LGKLV
+124 LGQRV

-161 ALGEAGAAGA
+161 ALADASADGGGAS
-171 AGEAGATGDAGGRVV
+171 GDDRVV

-250 ASVLSGVGE
+250 AAVLSGVGE

-277 AALLGLVD
+277 AELLGLVD
-285 PVGRTLDDLGIAP
+285 PVGRTLADLGVAP
-298 VLREAVARARAGTA
+298 VLRDAVASARAGVGTGSASSA
-312 APGAGSRPATAN
+312 AGAPAAGSA
-324 AAAAAAD
+324 
-331 AVPVPA
+331 
-337 ASSSL
+337 SL
-342 RAVVGDRL
+342 RAVVDDRL

-364 LGTVVVLRD
+364 LGTVMVLRD

-417 DEADSYLAGVLEQ
+417 DEADGYLAGVLEQ

-460 ERGVSLRVGPGT
+460 ERGVALRVGPGT
-472 LVRGFLVRPEEV
+472 LVRGILVRPEEV

-503 RTDRWVEVEAL
+503 RADRWVEVEAL

-529 GLAGSDVGRVFQRRA
+529 GLAASDAGRVFQRRP
-544 DDVGAAAEA
+544 DDVDGAAEA
-553 VAAGGAPGGG
+553 LAAG
-563 GADGRGGADPAHGL
+563 GGADPAHGL

-604 PGADAGAV
+604 PDAESGAV
-612 LCARLQGVVE
+612 LCARLAGVVE
-622 PPEADPP
+622 PPDDGPHDPDHDP
-629 GASASADV
+629 DGA
-637 EADTADTDTATDDR
+637 R
-651 ADPNGAPA
+651 A

>member
-9 RAGLDFARRTLVL
+9 RAGLDFARRMLVL

-47 QEAQATALAIART
+47 DEAQATALAIART
-60 AAEDPALRAAV
+60 VAEDPALRAAV
-71 TAETVDPATATAADL
+71 TAETEVPGVAAAADL
-86 ADGPLQRT
+86 ADGPVQRT
-94 AEAVRARTG
+94 AEAVRERTG

-108 VTDDRGLR
+108 VTDDGGLR

-124 LGKLV
+124 LGQRV

-161 ALGEAGAAGA
+161 ALDA
-171 AGEAGATGDAGGRVV
+171 DAGGGAGGVPAGDGSGRVV

-250 ASVLSGVGE
+250 AAVLSGVGE
-259 GVLGIG
+259 GVLGVG
-265 PDGRVTVCNPRA
+265 TDGRVTVCNPRA
-277 AALLGLVD
+277 AELLGLVD
-285 PVGRTLDDLGIAP
+285 PVGRALEDLGVAA
-298 VLREAVARARAGTA
+298 AVRDAAARTA
-312 APGAGSRPATAN
+312 ADGRPA
-324 AAAAAAD
+324 
-331 AVPVPA
+331 
-337 ASSSL
+337 SL
-342 RAVVGDRL
+342 RAVVDDRL
-350 LFVDVARVDRDGRD
+350 LFVDVARVERDGRD
-364 LGTVVVLRD
+364 LGTVVVVRD
-373 ETDIEAMSRRLT
+373 ETDLESMSRRLT

-417 DEADSYLAGVLEQ
+417 DEAGSYLAGVLEQ
-430 GPVAFPTVDAGLVDE
+430 GPVAFPMRDAELVDE
-445 PYLQAFLGAKAMEAE
+445 PYLHAFLGAKALEAE
-460 ERGVSLRVGPGT
+460 ERGVALRVGPGT
-472 LVRGFLVRPEEV
+472 LVRGILVRPEEV

-503 RTDRWVEVEAL
+503 RADRWVQVEAL
-514 DDGADL
+514 DDGPDL

-529 GLAGSDVGRVFQRRA
+529 GLGAADPAGVFRRRP
-544 DDVGAAAEA
+544 DDVDRAARAL
-553 VAAGGAPGGG
+553 AAGGSAATAP
-563 GADGRGGADPAHGL
+563 DGRGGADPAHGL
-577 GFGLPLVRDIARR
+577 GFGLPLARDIARR
-590 DGGDVWVADPGGPP
+590 EGGDVWVADPGGPP
-604 PGADAGAV
+604 PDADAGAV
-612 LCARLQGVVE
+612 FCARLAGVVE
-622 PPEADPP
+622 PPDADPP
-629 GASASADV
+629 
-637 EADTADTDTATDDR
+637 
-651 ADPNGAPA
+651 ADPALDSDHLPDRPDPDGAPA

>member
-1 MDRATGRR
+1 VDPATGRR

-47 QEAQATALAIART
+47 EEAQATALAIART

-71 TAETVDPATATAADL
+71 TAETATPGVAAAADL
-86 ADGPLQRT
+86 AAGPVQRT

-124 LGKLV
+124 LGERV

-161 ALGEAGAAGA
+161 ALAAA
-171 AGEAGATGDAGGRVV
+171 DAPDGDATADGRVV

-250 ASVLSGVGE
+250 AAVLSGVGE

-265 PDGRVTVCNPRA
+265 TDGRVTVCNPRA
-277 AALLGLVD
+277 AELLGLRD
-285 PVGRTLDDLGIAP
+285 PVGRTLADLGVAP
-298 VLREAVARARAGTA
+298 VLRAAVADARAGA
-312 APGAGSRPATAN
+312 SSDPGAGSP
-324 AAAAAAD
+324 
-331 AVPVPA
+331 
-337 ASSSL
+337 SL
-342 RAVVGDRL
+342 RAVVDDRL

-364 LGTVVVLRD
+364 LGTVMVLRD

-417 DEADSYLAGVLEQ
+417 DEAESYLAGVLEQ

-460 ERGVSLRVGPGT
+460 ERGVALRVGPGT

-514 DDGADL
+514 DDGVDL

-529 GLAGSDVGRVFQRRA
+529 GLAGSDVGRVFQRRP

-553 VAAGGAPGGG
+553 VASGAATGDG

-604 PGADAGAV
+604 PRAESGAV
-612 LCARLQGVVE
+612 FCARLAGVVE
-622 PPEADPP
+622 PPDADPP
-629 GASASADV
+629 
-637 EADTADTDTATDDR
+637 
-651 ADPNGAPA
+651 APALDPDPDGAIP

>member
-1 MDRATGRR
+1 MGEATGRR

-47 QEAQATALAIART
+47 EEAQATALAIART

-71 TAETVDPATATAADL
+71 TAETADPGVATASDL
-86 ADGPLQRT
+86 ADGPVQLT
-94 AEAVRARTG
+94 AEAVRERTG

-116 LAHPDPAE
+116 LAHPDASE
-124 LGKLV
+124 LGQRV

-161 ALGEAGAAGA
+161 ALADAGAGDGGGA
-171 AGEAGATGDAGGRVV
+171 SGDDRVV

-250 ASVLSGVGE
+250 AAVLSGVGE

-285 PVGRTLDDLGIAP
+285 PVGRTLADLGVAP
-298 VLREAVARARAGTA
+298 VLRDAVAGAQAGA
-312 APGAGSRPATAN
+312 AAGSP
-324 AAAAAAD
+324 
-331 AVPVPA
+331 
-337 ASSSL
+337 SL
-342 RAVVGDRL
+342 RAVVDDRL

-364 LGTVVVLRD
+364 LGTVMVLRD

-460 ERGVSLRVGPGT
+460 ERGVALRVGPGT
-472 LVRGFLVRPEEV
+472 LVRGILVRPEEV

-495 VHAAVRGS
+495 MHAAVRGS
-503 RTDRWVEVEAL
+503 RADRWVEVEAL
-514 DDGADL
+514 DDGVDL
-520 HLAVSDSGD
+520 HIAVSDSGD
-529 GLAGSDVGRVFQRRA
+529 GLAASDAGRVFQRRP
-544 DDVGAAAEA
+544 DDVDGAAEA
-553 VAAGGAPGGG
+553 LAASGGG
-563 GADGRGGADPAHGL
+563 DPAHGL

-604 PGADAGAV
+604 PHAEAGAV
-612 LCARLQGVVE
+612 FCARLAGVVE
-622 PPEADPP
+622 PPDADPP
-629 GASASADV
+629 APTDDPS
-637 EADTADTDTATDDR
+637 DTDPHGAR
-651 ADPNGAPA
+651 A

>member
-22 QLLVVLVVVGIATVA
+22 QLLVVLVVVGIATIA

-47 QEAQATALAIART
+47 EEAQATALAIART

-71 TAETVDPATATAADL
+71 TAETADPATATAAEL
-86 ADGPLQRT
+86 ADGPVQRT
-94 AEAVRARTG
+94 AEAVRERTG

-124 LGKLV
+124 LGERV

-161 ALGEAGAAGA
+161 ALDDDASSGAAA
-171 AGEAGATGDAGGRVV
+171 AASADGRVV

-250 ASVLSGVGE
+250 AAVLSGVGE

-265 PDGRVTVCNPRA
+265 TDGRVTVCNPRA
-277 AALLGLVD
+277 AELLGLED
-285 PVGRTLDDLGIAP
+285 PVGRTLAELGVAP
-298 VLREAVARARAGTA
+298 VLRDAVVDARAGA
-312 APGAGSRPATAN
+312 PSDPGAGSP
-324 AAAAAAD
+324 
-331 AVPVPA
+331 
-337 ASSSL
+337 SL
-342 RAVVGDRL
+342 RAVVDDRL

-364 LGTVVVLRD
+364 LGTVMVLRD

-417 DEADSYLAGVLEQ
+417 DEAESYLAGVLEQ

-460 ERGVSLRVGPGT
+460 ERGVALRVGPGT
-472 LVRGFLVRPEEV
+472 LVRGILVRPEEV

-495 VHAAVRGS
+495 MHAAVRGS
-503 RTDRWVEVEAL
+503 RADRWVEVEAL
-514 DDGADL
+514 DDGVDL

-529 GLAGSDVGRVFQRRA
+529 GLAASDAGRVFQRRP

-553 VAAGGAPGGG
+553 VASGAATGDG

-604 PGADAGAV
+604 PRAESGAV
-612 LCARLQGVVE
+612 FCARLAGVVE
-622 PPEADPP
+622 PPDADPP
-629 GASASADV
+629 ASAD
-637 EADTADTDTATDDR
+637 
-651 ADPNGAPA
+651 DPHHDPDGDSP

>member
-47 QEAQATALAIART
+47 EEAQATALAIART

-71 TAETVDPATATAADL
+71 TAETADPATATSADL
-86 ADGPLQRT
+86 ADGPVQRT
-94 AEAVRARTG
+94 AEAVRERTG

-124 LGKLV
+124 LGQRV
-129 STDPTVA
+129 STDPAAA
-136 LAGREEVTWAT
+136 LSGREEVTWAT

-161 ALGEAGAAGA
+161 ALADASAGGDDDGAAGSA
-171 AGEAGATGDAGGRVV
+171 SSRVV

-250 ASVLSGVGE
+250 AAVLSGVGE

-277 AALLGLVD
+277 AALLGLED
-285 PVGRTLDDLGIAP
+285 PVGRTLADLDVAP
-298 VLREAVARARAGTA
+298 VLRDAVAEAQAGA
-312 APGAGSRPATAN
+312 AAGSP
-324 AAAAAAD
+324 
-331 AVPVPA
+331 
-337 ASSSL
+337 SL
-342 RAVVGDRL
+342 RAVVDDRL

-364 LGTVVVLRD
+364 LGTVMVLRD

-460 ERGVSLRVGPGT
+460 ERGVALRVGPGT
-472 LVRGFLVRPEEV
+472 LVRGILVRPEEV

-503 RTDRWVEVEAL
+503 RADRWVEVEAL
-514 DDGADL
+514 DDGVDL

-529 GLAGSDVGRVFQRRA
+529 GLAASDAGRVFRRRP
-544 DDVGAAAEA
+544 DDVGAVAEALAAEEDA
-553 VAAGGAPGGG
+553 AADGPAADALAADAPVAGGAG
-563 GADGRGGADPAHGL
+563 DRGGADPAHGL

-604 PGADAGAV
+604 PHAEAGAV
-612 LCARLQGVVE
+612 FCARLAGVVE
-622 PPEADPP
+622 PPDADPP
-629 GASASADV
+629 
-637 EADTADTDTATDDR
+637 TADDADAP
-651 ADPNGAPA
+651 ADPDPDPDRPDTRDPDGAPA

>member
-1 MDRATGRR
+1 MDRATRR
-9 RAGLDFARRTLVL
+9 QRAGLDFARRTLVL

-71 TAETVDPATATAADL
+71 TAETADPATASAAEL
-86 ADGPLQRT
+86 ADGPVQRT
-94 AEAVRARTG
+94 AEAVRGRTG

-116 LAHPDPAE
+116 LAHPDVSE
-124 LGKLV
+124 LGQRV

-161 ALGEAGAAGA
+161 ALADASADGGGAS
-171 AGEAGATGDAGGRVV
+171 GDDRVV

-250 ASVLSGVGE
+250 AAVLSGVGE

-277 AALLGLVD
+277 AELLGLVD
-285 PVGRTLDDLGIAP
+285 PVGRTLADLGVAP
-298 VLREAVARARAGTA
+298 VLRDAVAAARAGT
-312 APGAGSRPATAN
+312 GAGSASGSPGA
-324 AAAAAAD
+324 
-331 AVPVPA
+331 PA
-337 ASSSL
+337 AGSASL
-342 RAVVGDRL
+342 RAVVDDRL

-364 LGTVVVLRD
+364 LGTVMVLRD

-417 DEADSYLAGVLEQ
+417 DEADGYLAGVLEQ

-460 ERGVSLRVGPGT
+460 ERGVALRVGPGT
-472 LVRGFLVRPEEV
+472 LVRGVLVRPEEV

-503 RTDRWVEVEAL
+503 RADRWVEVEVL
-514 DDGADL
+514 DDGPDL

-529 GLAGSDVGRVFQRRA
+529 GLAASDAGRVFQRRP
-544 DDVGAAAEA
+544 DDVDGAAEA
-553 VAAGGAPGGG
+553 LAAG
-563 GADGRGGADPAHGL
+563 GGADPAHGL

-604 PGADAGAV
+604 PDAESGAV
-612 LCARLQGVVE
+612 LCARLAGVVE
-622 PPEADPP
+622 PPDDGSHDHDPDDDP
-629 GASASADV
+629 DPDPDGA
-637 EADTADTDTATDDR
+637 R
-651 ADPNGAPA
+651 A

>member
-1 MDRATGRR
+1 MGEATGRR

-47 QEAQATALAIART
+47 EEAQATALAIART

-71 TAETVDPATATAADL
+71 TAETADPGVATASDL
-86 ADGPLQRT
+86 ADGPVQLT
-94 AEAVRARTG
+94 AEAVRERTG

-116 LAHPDPAE
+116 LAHPDASE
-124 LGKLV
+124 LGQRV

-136 LAGREEVTWAT
+136 RAGREEVTWAT

-161 ALGEAGAAGA
+161 ALADAGAGDGGGA
-171 AGEAGATGDAGGRVV
+171 SGDDRVV

-229 RLARLTLGLQPSELA
+229 RLARLTLRLQPAELA

-250 ASVLSGVGE
+250 AAVLSGVGE

-285 PVGRTLDDLGIAP
+285 PVGRTLADLGVAP
-298 VLREAVARARAGTA
+298 VLRDAVAGAQAGA
-312 APGAGSRPATAN
+312 AAGSP
-324 AAAAAAD
+324 
-331 AVPVPA
+331 
-337 ASSSL
+337 SL
-342 RAVVGDRL
+342 RAVVDDRL

-364 LGTVVVLRD
+364 LGTVMVLRD

-460 ERGVSLRVGPGT
+460 ERGVALRVGPGT
-472 LVRGFLVRPEEV
+472 LVRGILVRPEEV

-495 VHAAVRGS
+495 MHAAVRGS
-503 RTDRWVEVEAL
+503 RADRWVEVEAL

-520 HLAVSDSGD
+520 HIAVSDSGD
-529 GLAGSDVGRVFQRRA
+529 GLAASDAGRVFQRRP
-544 DDVGAAAEA
+544 DDVDGAAEA
-553 VAAGGAPGGG
+553 LAAS
-563 GADGRGGADPAHGL
+563 GGADPAHGL

-604 PGADAGAV
+604 PHAEAGAV
-612 LCARLQGVVE
+612 FCARLAGVVE
-622 PPEADPP
+622 PPDADPP
-629 GASASADV
+629 APTDDPS
-637 EADTADTDTATDDR
+637 DTDPHGAR
-651 ADPNGAPA
+651 A

>member
-1 MDRATGRR
+1 MGEATGRR

-47 QEAQATALAIART
+47 EEAQATALAIART

-71 TAETVDPATATAADL
+71 TAETADPGVATASDL
-86 ADGPLQRT
+86 ADGPVQLT
-94 AEAVRARTG
+94 AEAVRERTG

-116 LAHPDPAE
+116 LAHPDASE
-124 LGKLV
+124 LGQRV

-161 ALGEAGAAGA
+161 ALADAGAP
-171 AGEAGATGDAGGRVV
+171 GDASGGDDDRVV

-250 ASVLSGVGE
+250 AAVLSGVGE

-285 PVGRTLDDLGIAP
+285 PVGRTLADLGVAP
-298 VLREAVARARAGTA
+298 VLRDAVAGAQAGA
-312 APGAGSRPATAN
+312 AAGSP
-324 AAAAAAD
+324 
-331 AVPVPA
+331 
-337 ASSSL
+337 SL
-342 RAVVGDRL
+342 RAVVDDRL

-364 LGTVVVLRD
+364 LGTVMVLRD

-460 ERGVSLRVGPGT
+460 ERGVALRVGPGT
-472 LVRGFLVRPEEV
+472 LVRGILVRPEEV

-495 VHAAVRGS
+495 MHAAVRGS
-503 RTDRWVEVEAL
+503 RADRWVEVEAL

-520 HLAVSDSGD
+520 HIAVSDSGD
-529 GLAGSDVGRVFQRRA
+529 GLAASDAGRVFQRRP
-544 DDVGAAAEA
+544 DDVDGAAEA
-553 VAAGGAPGGG
+553 LAASGGG
-563 GADGRGGADPAHGL
+563 DPAHGL

-604 PGADAGAV
+604 PHAEAGAV
-612 LCARLQGVVE
+612 FCARLAGVVE
-622 PPEADPP
+622 PPDADPP
-629 GASASADV
+629 APTDDPS
-637 EADTADTDTATDDR
+637 DTDPHGAR
-651 ADPNGAPA
+651 A